1 MIFHVHRHYTDL
13 LAVFFNNEMKW
24 LPTGSAGGAAAFFQ
38 RAQEFV
44 RDERVERNAG
54 GIRAPVPVRSGD
66 LADALQYSG
75 SSGDQ
80 HSTSADR
87 LNIPEAIGSRR
98 CALQP

>member
-1 MIFHVHRHYTDL
+1 
-13 LAVFFNNEMKW
+13 
-24 LPTGSAGGAAAFFQ
+24 
-38 RAQEFV
+38 
-44 RDERVERNAG
+44 
-54 GIRAPVPVRSGD
+54 
-66 LADALQYSG
+66 LQYFG